1 MQVELTERA
10 RRALEALQPERE
22 PGAAIEAVTLDAL
35 RSRLR
40 ECLAEIGTFEAKYGC
55 TFEER
60 AREWESS
67 RSHEAHAHS
76 AERDY
81 MEWEALTM
89 ERAEVLALL
98 RELTAAPRAPV

>member
-1 MQVELTERA
+1 MQVELTDRA
-10 RRALEALQPERE
+10 RRALEALQPESE

-40 ECLAEIGTFEAKYGC
+40 DCLAEIGAFEARYGC
-55 TFEER
+55 PFEDL
-60 AREWESS
+60 AREWGS
-67 RSHEAHAHS
+67 RPSGAAHAHA

-89 ERAEVLALL
+89 ERAEILALL
-98 RELTAAPRAPV
+98 RELTTAPRAPV